1 MDRLG
6 SGDVLLFERFR
17 FDLSGGDLFRLDEAG
32 LAAPVEIGSR
42 ALGLLRLLVERPGKL
57 ISKDAI
63 MEAVW
68 PRMVVEEGNL
78 TVQISA
84 LRRILDQNREQG
96 SCIQTVPGRGY
107 RFVAPVTRVEPAT
120 SPASEPHSG
129 NGSGGSTAGNGQ
141 SRDAD
146 APGDIR
152 VIPQVRTSRMRHRS
166 WEGVIATVVGAL
178 VLVVAVAVGVWYS
191 PWSGD
196 SHPAPRLSIVVLPFA
211 NLGNDPEQQY
221 FVDGVTEDLTID
233 LSRIADMFVISRNT
247 AFTYRNKSVDTKQI
261 GHELRVRYVLEG
273 TVRRSGNQVRVTAQ
287 LIDAATDAHLWAQRF
302 DGDTRDL
309 LGLQDEI
316 TNQIAVALN
325 IKLVDAEAVRPN
337 EHPDALDY
345 ILRGRAAAA
354 KGAARENTA
363 EAITLFERALALDP
377 RSVEAQGRLAGQ
389 LVQRAI
395 IGVTDS
401 AAADIARAEGLV
413 GQALA
418 ASPRDWYPHHVKGQ
432 VLRAQGRCEEAIP
445 EYEAALAF
453 NRNAVNTLNSLSWCK
468 LLTGSIEEIIP
479 LEKQAIRL
487 SPRDPAVGFW
497 YGAIGFVHLL
507 QSRTDEA
514 ILWLEKARIVLPGVP
529 HAYLASAYAL
539 GGQTERAAAELAE
552 ARRLSGDNRYSSI
565 ARLRVAGLSGSG
577 TWGVPKVRALFEA
590 TYFAGL
596 RKAGVPDE

>member
-1 MDRLG
+1 M
-6 SGDVLLFERFR
+6 S
-17 FDLSGGDLFRLDEAG
+17 
-32 LAAPVEIGSR
+32 
-42 ALGLLRLLVERPGKL
+42 
-57 ISKDAI
+57 
-63 MEAVW
+63 
-68 PRMVVEEGNL
+68 
-78 TVQISA
+78 
-84 LRRILDQNREQG
+84 
-96 SCIQTVPGRGY
+96 
-107 RFVAPVTRVEPAT
+107 
-120 SPASEPHSG
+120 
-129 NGSGGSTAGNGQ
+129 
-141 SRDAD
+141 
-146 APGDIR
+146 
-152 VIPQVRTSRMRHRS
+152 
-166 WEGVIATVVGAL
+166 
-178 VLVVAVAVGVWYS
+178 
-191 PWSGD
+191 
-196 SHPAPRLSIVVLPFA
+196 
-211 NLGNDPEQQY
+211 
-221 FVDGVTEDLTID
+221 
-233 LSRIADMFVISRNT
+233 
-247 AFTYRNKSVDTKQI
+247 
-261 GHELRVRYVLEG
+261 
-273 TVRRSGNQVRVTAQ
+273 
-287 LIDAATDAHLWAQRF
+287 
-302 DGDTRDL
+302 
-309 LGLQDEI
+309 
-316 TNQIAVALN
+316 
-325 IKLVDAEAVRPN
+325 
-337 EHPDALDY
+337 
-345 ILRGRAAAA
+345 
-354 KGAARENTA
+354 
-363 EAITLFERALALDP
+363 
-377 RSVEAQGRLAGQ
+377 GQ

-514 ILWLEKARIVLPGVP
+514 ILWLEKARTVLPGVP